1 MLSRRAE
8 DVVEDVSDGAL
19 LRVDYMMVLRSVYGE
34 EKWSPG

>member
-8 DVVEDVSDGAL
+8 GRVEDASDGAL
-19 LRVDYMMVLRSVYGE
+19 LRVGYMLVLRSVYGE